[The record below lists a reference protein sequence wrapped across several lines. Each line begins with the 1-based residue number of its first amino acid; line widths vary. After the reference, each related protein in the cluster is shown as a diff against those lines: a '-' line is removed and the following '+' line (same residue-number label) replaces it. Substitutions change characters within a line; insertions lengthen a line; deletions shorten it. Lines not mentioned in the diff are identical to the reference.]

1 MAGLLDPKS
10 RVVDAILTSAGKS
23 QAFSGGLRIRYVTF
37 SDAGSKYQGDS
48 NDIVIASSASLGLES
63 FSTMWDNVVV
73 ETDESGYMLSFSGN
87 DVTVTPDGKL
97 IVSGVIE
104 NPSDATSYYVSSSL
118 QSLENL
124 QIIASSEKSVNDPGL
139 SAYPK
144 SHTFSVKEGLP
155 FNGEPHVS
163 SIDDVESF
171 FADKRL
177 SNLPNFK
184 FLPPVQRSQ
193 AVSTPSIPLGNF
205 QDLSETNNYAN
216 SDALVSLEN
225 LEGVS
230 FELSAFT
237 DRHTIAMQVFEE
249 VSGTINK
256 LDVIPYGAVGFSPEG
271 GRSYMYFAGKV
282 FDDGFD
288 TPTYVNIFTMVI
300 E

>member
-10 RVVDAILTSAGKS
+10 RVVDAILTSTGKS
-23 QAFSGGLRIRYVTF
+23 QAFAGGLKIRYVSF
-37 SDAGSKYQGDS
+37 SDVGSKYQGDTS
-48 NDIVIASSASLGLES
+48 GIVIPSSASLGLES
-63 FSTMWDNVVV
+63 FSNLWDNVIV
-73 ETDESGYMLSFSGN
+73 ETDESGYMLSFSGD

-97 IVSGVIE
+97 IVSGAIDSVNE
-104 NPSDATSYYVSSSL
+104 ATSYYVSSSL
-118 QSLENL
+118 QSLKNL

-144 SHTFSVKEGLP
+144 SHTFSVREGVP
-155 FNGEPHVS
+155 FNGEPHIS
-163 SIDDVESF
+163 SVDDVESF

-193 AVSTPSIPLGNF
+193 AVSTPSVPLGRF
-205 QDLSETNNYAN
+205 QDLSETNNYEN
-216 SDALVSLEN
+216 SDPFTSLEN

-237 DRHTIAMQVFEE
+237 ERHTLAMQIFEE

-282 FDDGFD
+282 FDDGFG
-288 TPTYVNIFTMVI
+288 TPTYVNIFTLVA